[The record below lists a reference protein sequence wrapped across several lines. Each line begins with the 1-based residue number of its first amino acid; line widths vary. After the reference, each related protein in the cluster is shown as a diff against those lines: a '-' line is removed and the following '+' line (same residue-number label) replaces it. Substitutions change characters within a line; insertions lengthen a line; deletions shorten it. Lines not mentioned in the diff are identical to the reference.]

1 MATYVITGANR
12 GIGLEFVRQ
21 LLARGERV
29 LATCRDPQHSKA
41 LAALA
46 CDRLSVH
53 SVDVAST
60 ESVRAFADALHT
72 EPVDVLINN
81 AGIFGPD
88 NQSFGRTDY
97 DGWLALLNTNTL
109 GPLRVLEALAP
120 NLERGAR
127 KLAVTIT
134 SGMGSIGDNTSGGYY
149 PYRSS
154 KAAVNMVMRSASVD
168 LRGRGITVVVIN
180 PGWVKTD
187 MGGPGASISPTES
200 IAGMLRVFDGLTLE
214 KTGTFLDY
222 RGGTFEW

>member
-29 LATCRDPQHSKA
+29 LATCRDPQSSKE
-41 LAALA
+41 LAALSNE
-46 CDRLSVH
+46 RLSVH
-53 SVDVAST
+53 PVDVASSG
-60 ESVRAFADALHT
+60 SVRAFAA
-72 EPVDVLINN
+72 EVGAAPVDVLINN
-81 AGIFGPD
+81 AGIFGPPD
-88 NQSFGRTDY
+88 QSFGHTDY

-109 GPLRVLEALAP
+109 GPLRLLEALAP

-127 KLAVTIT
+127 KLAATIT

-154 KAAVNMVMRSASVD
+154 KAAVNMVMRSASLD
-168 LRGRGITVVVIN
+168 LRARGMTVVVMN

-200 IAGMLRVFDGLTLE
+200 VAGMLRVLDGVGPDQ
-214 KTGTFLDY
+214 TGSFLDY